1 MGGVARLSRAVM
13 RKFGG
18 AGAIGQTRAI
28 TVFATLVPQNVED
41 AGTLGYTKLVLV
53 TQDVWC
59 RCEESTVGGPTQA
72 SGRTNVW
79 RVWGWGPVPG

>member
-53 TQDVWC
+53 TQDV
-59 RCEESTVGGPTQA
+59 
-72 SGRTNVW
+72 
-79 RVWGWGPVPG
+79 

>member
-18 AGAIGQTRAI
+18 AGAIGQTRAT

-53 TQDVWC
+53 TQDV
-59 RCEESTVGGPTQA
+59 
-72 SGRTNVW
+72 
-79 RVWGWGPVPG
+79 